1 MESSLTVIDAT
12 VIVFT
17 ILSAILAMARGITR
31 EVLGVASF
39 MGASF
44 IATYQVDL
52 FSPLLIASVDLYP
65 LANKF
70 STNMNVI
77 ASWITGGILFII
89 LWIIFTIITVKISR
103 YINDTA
109 VSGIDSFLGFIF
121 GLVRGLFVLGIVY
134 TMYTHFYPPE
144 KYHDAVTKAQLKPV
158 LDRTSKYITIIAED
172 LLPARIAQGLSK
184 RPEANY
190 NTPSAPS
197 TNNVLENIIK
207 SGQLPNNQTPE
218 QILKQ
223 LEQNGIS
230 TDEIQNAIKS
240 GKLPNN
246 LTPEQILK
254 QLQQ

>member
-1 MESSLTVIDAT
+1 
-12 VIVFT
+12 
-17 ILSAILAMARGITR
+17 
-31 EVLGVASF
+31 
-39 MGASF
+39 
-44 IATYQVDL
+44 
-52 FSPLLIASVDLYP
+52 
-65 LANKF
+65 
-70 STNMNVI
+70 MNVI

-109 VSGIDSFLGFIF
+109 VSGIDSFLGFVF

-158 LDRTSKYITIIAED
+158 LDKTAHYITIIADD

-190 NTPSAPS
+190 TPPEPTNLLKNS
-197 TNNVLENIIK
+197 TNSDE
-207 SGQLPNNQTPE
+207 LPNNQTPE
-218 QILKQ
+218 EILKQ

-230 TDEIQNAIKS
+230 TDEIRNAIKS
-240 GKLPNN
+240 GKIPNN